1 MKKKTSWVKE
11 KKIGCYYST
20 NINILSLN
28 FWNECYEKFW
38 SEFKEHWKE
47 RKRKVWI
54 ERKEENEEEVGEY

>member
-1 MKKKTSWVKE
+1 M

-20 NINILSLN
+20 NINILFLN

-54 ERKEENEEEVGEY
+54 ERREENEEEVGEY